1 MSRFTRAPVALALT
15 CVSLWLAAGCKAP
28 SRPGF
33 ALQPTSTSS
42 DYKTYRATGL
52 VLAKSA
58 ATGEITLEGDTIP
71 GFMPAMTMVYK
82 LKDPAMLQ
90 SLQSGDRISAD
101 LLVPP
106 NDDNYLLDK
115 IVVTAQRSKNFNPEK
130 LPAHQLMVGEI
141 VPDLP
146 LVNQDGKTIHLQDYR
161 GKVLLVTFIYTR
173 CPMPT
178 ACPRISSHFSE
189 VNDALAKDP
198 AAYASSH
205 LLSITLD
212 PTYDTPPVMR
222 KYGLAYLDGN
232 AAGFSHWEFVDTTPT
247 DLRKLADAFGLEYT
261 VEDNQITHTMQ
272 TTLIGPD
279 SKVLQTWE
287 GSDWSPSD
295 VAKAVE
301 AATQKAART

>member
-1 MSRFTRAPVALALT
+1 MNCPIRHPLVLTLT
-15 CVSLWLAAGCKAP
+15 CLSLWPTTGCK
-28 SRPGF
+28 SSSQPGVE
-33 ALQPTSTSS
+33 LQGPASS
-42 DYKTYRATGL
+42 ATYKTYRATGL

-58 ATGEITLEGDTIP
+58 ATGEITLQEDTIA

-82 LKDPAMLQ
+82 FKNPAQVQTLQ
-90 SLQSGDRISAD
+90 PGDRISAN

-106 NDDNYLLDK
+106 NGDNYLLDK
-115 IVVTAQRSKNFNPEK
+115 VVVVAQPSGSFNPNK
-130 LPAHQLMVGEI
+130 LLAHQLMIGEA

-161 GKVLLVTFIYTR
+161 GKALLVTFIYTR

-178 ACPRISSHFSE
+178 ACPRISTHFSE
-189 VNDALAKDP
+189 VNDALTKDA
-198 AAYASSH
+198 AAYAASH

-212 PTYDTPPVMR
+212 PAYDTPPVMR
-222 KYGLAYLDGN
+222 QYGLAYLDGN
-232 AAGFSHWEFVDTTPT
+232 PAGFWHWEFADTTPA
-247 DLRKLADAFGLEYT
+247 DLKKLASAFGLEYT
-261 VEDNQITHTMQ
+261 LEDNQITHTMQ

-287 GSDWSPSD
+287 GSNWSPSD

-301 AATQKAART
+301 TATQKAART